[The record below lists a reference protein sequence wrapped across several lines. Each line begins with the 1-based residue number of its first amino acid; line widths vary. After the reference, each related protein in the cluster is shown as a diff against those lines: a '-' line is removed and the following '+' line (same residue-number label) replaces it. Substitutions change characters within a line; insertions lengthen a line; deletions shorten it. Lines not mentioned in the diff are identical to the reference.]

1 MGELLGFSGSRWG
14 SNQVSLLSHCCQP
27 SSSNNS
33 NRLLVTTSP
42 VHQNKTPQQEKKSP
56 AVGPASRDNR
66 HYNTSKETHPNHDPD
81 PTQRQDGNVVFV
93 SPRLKRQCKSTPTRS
108 DRPFPLSLTND
119 SSGDA
124 SVGDSANRSSSSPS
138 WACRNS
144 GSCHHHGSKPAQ
156 HKPKRTRIRIKSEAN
171 SGAVWMPSLV
181 IICQVELE

>member
-1 MGELLGFSGSRWG
+1 MGEHLGFSGSRWG

-156 HKPKRTRIRIKSEAN
+156 HKPKRTRIKIKSEAN